1 VGADPHGRPFS
12 IDLTG
17 VFTFGVSGALMAIRR
32 DFDVVGIAILAVTT
46 ALGGGILRDLVPG
59 DTPPPGFAQW
69 EYLAVTSA
77 AAAAAFAAHPQL
89 KRLTPTLLIFDAAG
103 LGFFGVCGT
112 VKALD
117 FGLAP
122 IAATTLGLTTAVGGG
137 LVSATPR

>member
-1 VGADPHGRPFS
+1 MGADPHGRPFS

-69 EYLAVTSA
+69 STS
-77 AAAAAFAAHPQL
+77 P
-89 KRLTPTLLIFDAAG
+89 
-103 LGFFGVCGT
+103 
-112 VKALD
+112 
-117 FGLAP
+117 
-122 IAATTLGLTTAVGGG
+122 
-137 LVSATPR
+137 